1 MFLTVQAMQR
11 FRKQLL
17 QPLLL
22 RSIKGFQRQAAGK
35 HLFHLQFA
43 QRFPLNA
50 GQNAF
55 TLGATAAHQQHFH
68 RQRFGLLLNFS
79 LDIVQ
84 VFIAGDFDIQPD
96 RRLLRAILPLLKLFA
111 DAGEI
116 AFQYRQRLGD
126 RHRQQRHLAELALVE

>member
-22 RSIKGFQRQAAGK
+22 WSIKSFQRQAAGK

-43 QRFPLNA
+43 QRFSLNA

-55 TLGATAAHQQHFH
+55 TLA
-68 RQRFGLLLNFS
+68 RL
-79 LDIVQ
+79 
-84 VFIAGDFDIQPD
+84 
-96 RRLLRAILPLLKLFA
+96 RRTSSTSTGS
-111 DAGEI
+111 DS
-116 AFQYRQRLGD
+116 
-126 RHRQQRHLAELALVE
+126 VCC